1 MHGRGDTREKAL
13 NPHGWWHHTSTN
25 STARKCPLHRVSCL
39 WHDPKQTEQPVA
51 KQHRNSPAI
60 PHATKRMVSHEVA
73 KQVLGDDDQW
83 HDKNNPRTTQSKEP
97 RCLESDREQ
106 RTCSLLSHQNCRCA
120 HRDIGVDEDRQR
132 RKYEWE
138 ECCDPT
144 DGHHNILSRTHV
156 ARARQRTTTTL
167 RTACPAKSAEFVV
180 ADIALHEQTLRS
192 DPSCWARPPCPTIKS
207 WLPRTVA
214 RLPRMRPLLPRM
226 KARLPQTR
234 ARLPRL
240 GPLLP
245 RLWALLP
252 RLWAR
257 LPWLW
262 ARLRARGGKFSR
274 FGRVFWPN
282 HAIAAREFGW
292 LTEKLSG
299 RRPGLAC
306 RRSTRTSTSRC
317 WSELR
322 SRPRWRR
329 SAARRGRTRT

>member
-1 MHGRGDTREKAL
+1 
-13 NPHGWWHHTSTN
+13 
-25 STARKCPLHRVSCL
+25 
-39 WHDPKQTEQPVA
+39 
-51 KQHRNSPAI
+51 
-60 PHATKRMVSHEVA
+60 MVSHKVA

-156 ARARQRTTTTL
+156 ARARQRTATTL
-167 RTACPAKSAEFVV
+167 RTACPAKSTELVV

-226 KARLPQTR
+226 KARSPQTWAALPRMGPLLPRMKARLPQSW
-234 ARLPRL
+234 ARSPRLRPLLPRL

-245 RLWALLP
+245 RLWALFL
-252 RLWAR
+252 RLWAHS
-257 LPWLW
+257 
-262 ARLRARGGKFSR
+262 RARGGGFSR

-292 LTEKLSG
+292 FLGKLSG

-306 RRSTRTSTSRC
+306 RRSSRTSTSRC

-329 SAARRGRTRT
+329 WAARRGRTRT